1 MIDFIINFAYSF
13 GGVMGGW
20 LVTHFYYKKNKE
32 EQHEQKIKDKLE
44 SLCEEIRY
52 AYRSKGNKRKSK
64 LQDISFISVKIQ
76 RKLLGSL
83 VMDLQDILYKNL
95 DSKEQTISEVLQIF
109 KKHYPKYFG

>member
-1 MIDFIINFAYSF
+1 MMDFITNLGYSL
-13 GGVMGGW
+13 GGIIGGW
-20 LVTHFYYKKNKE
+20 LVTHFYHKKNEK
-32 EQHEQKIKDKLE
+32 EQHEQQIKDKLE

-52 AYRSKGNKRKSK
+52 AYKSKGDKRKSK

-76 RKLLGSL
+76 RKLLGPL

-109 KKHYPKYFG
+109 KKHYPKYFD